1 VSRPLDDARRR
12 LEDASRGLEA
22 LRRASGAEPRS
33 PAEGAEEAAGLRAAL
48 EQSRRALE
56 DRSRELESAKAR
68 VRELERE
75 RAEAPPRAPSADPAL
90 EERARRAEEELLRAR
105 AAFTQENAGLSG
117 RASLLQAEM
126 VRLESLRRKA
136 EEAAQ
141 NAETSR
147 HGVEE
152 TLRRELRDAHA
163 AVDRA
168 AVEAGAREARAQ
180 AEVQAVQRRLEA
192 ALNRLQQL
200 ERDRRVEHEKL
211 RAERERLAAA
221 LQRAAAAHAALRR
234 EVLETREAGDSREAA
249 LAARVGSLEIALAR
263 AQGEVAALNAAAAA
277 RAAGAPDPV
286 LEERALRAEEEVRR
300 LRLAP
305 PPIDPLA
312 AALEKRAQRAEAELR
327 RLLSAPPPADP
338 RAAELEARA
347 RRAEDE
353 LRQLRAAPP
362 PPPPAPAPA
371 PAAPAPR
378 PSLAGGRTWA
388 RLVSRLRPAVETAYA
403 QLRGLSAT
411 VPLDEDERRSLR
423 RAASA
428 LAGLTDAVLLLERYL
443 DDGPDGVAGPILPA
457 LERAVADWRPA
468 LEKRGC
474 ALELEAETVLPDA
487 GRDLEDLRLVFDQL
501 LRNAVESLPSGARLT
516 ITAGRSANGG
526 ARVSFEDD
534 GRGLPVEARATPFE
548 PLQESRPGRLGL
560 GLALVR
566 RALRRWGGDAV
577 LETPLA
583 GGARVVLLFAPAP
596 DA

>member
-12 LEDASRGLEA
+12 LEDAARGLEA
-22 LRRASGAEPRS
+22 LRRASGAEPS
-33 PAEGAEEAAGLRAAL
+33 GGGSGDAEAAAGLRAAL

-56 DRSRELESAKAR
+56 DRSRELEDAKAR

-75 RAEAPPRAPSADPAL
+75 RVALMAREAAPDAPAL
-90 EERARRAEEELLRAR
+90 EERARRAEEELQRAR
-105 AAFTQENAGLSG
+105 AAFAQENAGLSG

-141 NAETSR
+141 NAETSKR
-147 HGVEE
+147 GVEE

-180 AEVQAVQRRLEA
+180 ADVQAVQRRLEA
-192 ALNRLQQL
+192 ALNRLQQV
-200 ERDRRVEHEKL
+200 ERERRVEHERL
-211 RAERERLAAA
+211 RGERERLATA

-234 EVLETREAGDSREAA
+234 ELLETGEAADSREHA
-249 LAARVGSLEIALAR
+249 LAARVESLERALAR
-263 AQGEVAALNAAAAA
+263 EREENAQLAAAAMFTA
-277 RAAGAPDPV
+277 KTAAQAP
-286 LEERALRAEEEVRR
+286 L
-300 LRLAP
+300 
-305 PPIDPLA
+305 
-312 AALEKRAQRAEAELR
+312 
-327 RLLSAPPPADP
+327 PPAPVPPAPVAPAPVESVPLP
-338 RAAELEARA
+338 R
-347 RRAEDE
+347 
-353 LRQLRAAPP
+353 
-362 PPPPAPAPA
+362 PPAPAA
-371 PAAPAPR
+371 R
-378 PSLAGGRTWA
+378 PSLVGGRTWA
-388 RLVSRLRPAVETAYA
+388 RLVARLRPAVETAYA

-411 VPLDEDERRSLR
+411 VPLDEEERRTLR

-474 ALELEAETVLPDA
+474 ALELNAEPALPDA

-501 LRNAVESLPSGARLT
+501 LRNAFEALPPGSRLRVSAVRSD
-516 ITAGRSANGG
+516 AGG
-526 ARVSFEDD
+526 VKISFEDD
-534 GRGLPVEARATPFE
+534 GRGLPVEARVSPFE
-548 PLQESRPGRLGL
+548 PLMESRPGRLGL

-577 LETPLA
+577 LESPLA

-596 DA
+596 RA